1 MQSDLNYDY
10 ISQVLLKVGRIMI
23 ENGAET
29 TRTEDTMKRI
39 AKQAGV
45 SDLEVFST
53 LTGIVIGINKVD
65 KTAVI
70 QIYSRATN
78 MERIV
83 AINDLS
89 RKFTAGKITFKE
101 LACGVDQVEKYV
113 PDFPWWLKGI
123 SAFLISGG
131 LMILFSHAT
140 ANWGD
145 FIPAGIIGMLGFL
158 MSSFLHRFYEVQF
171 ISDFVASFLIGILAV
186 VSLKLHLIVSLD
198 GVIIGAVMPLV
209 PGIVIMNG
217 LRDMLSG
224 HLLSGL
230 LRFLEAVLTFIF
242 IGAGLALVLRFFR

>member
-29 TRTEDTMKRI
+29 TRAEDTMKRI
-39 AKQAGV
+39 ARQAGV

-89 RKFTAGKITFKE
+89 RKFTAGKITFDE
-101 LACGVDQVEKYV
+101 LACGVNRVEKHV
-113 PDFPWWLKGI
+113 PDFSWWLKGI
-123 SAFLISGG
+123 AAFMISGG
-131 LMILFSHAT
+131 LMILFSPET
-140 ANWGD
+140 ANWDD
-145 FIPAGIIGMLGFL
+145 FIPAGVIGMLGYL
-158 MSSFLHRFYEVQF
+158 TSTFLHRFYKMQF
-171 ISDFVASFLIGILAV
+171 ISDFVASFLIGLLAFIALKLNLV
-186 VSLKLHLIVSLD
+186 VSFN
-198 GVIIGAVMPLV
+198 GVIIGAIMPLV
-209 PGIVIMNG
+209 PGIIIMNA
-217 LRDMLSG
+217 LRDMLAG

-230 LRFLEAVLTFIF
+230 VRFIEAVLTFIF
-242 IGAGLALVLRFFR
+242 IGAGLGLVLRFFR